1 MLWIRLQCIPGFM
14 LQHFNSSGVLR
25 YHPLRESLPCVG
37 NYICRCVHSNL
48 LGNSDDWC
56 IWLSLCFDSLQ
67 FKLQKNAVEK
77 DVCKQ
82 TQPPAP
88 ACKMFD
94 VNRWC
99 LSTPFNIEVDG
110 LVIMIDPS
118 SPFRARKAGE
128 TYLGERR
135 HFDISTFRQIVSRVG
150 TIQVL
155 FTRKPHRLPATRGTN
170 HGAPSWSGS
179 WGN

>member
-1 MLWIRLQCIPGFM
+1 M
-14 LQHFNSSGVLR
+14 
-25 YHPLRESLPCVG
+25 
-37 NYICRCVHSNL
+37 
-48 LGNSDDWC
+48 
-56 IWLSLCFDSLQ
+56 
-67 FKLQKNAVEK
+67 
-77 DVCKQ
+77 CKQ

-150 TIQVL
+150 TKVIGYVSRAYRTSTDTVS
-155 FTRKPHRLPATRGTN
+155 FSVISPAARKKGDTKLLLKILIMT
-170 HGAPSWSGS
+170 
-179 WGN
+179 